1 MLTKDMKDFQEIYY
15 LRSQWKVPSL
25 NDLEVIRRIKRELI
39 RKRREIDSMKD
50 EKSKKKAMKVYA
62 ELLINMEI
70 GEAS

>member
-15 LRSQWKVPSL
+15 LRAQWKVPSL